1 MLAAYSLLREPKAQ
15 LGFCYITPVGC
26 VLSVLHAI
34 SQKTFSHLARTGMLY
49 IAPNVYLGLVRAH
62 ISPENQHKQPQ
73 ESH

>member
-1 MLAAYSLLREPKAQ
+1 MAFATSLWRMR
-15 LGFCYITPVGC
+15 C
-26 VLSVLHAI
+26 VLHAI
-34 SQKTFSHLARTGMLY
+34 YQETFSHLASKGMLY